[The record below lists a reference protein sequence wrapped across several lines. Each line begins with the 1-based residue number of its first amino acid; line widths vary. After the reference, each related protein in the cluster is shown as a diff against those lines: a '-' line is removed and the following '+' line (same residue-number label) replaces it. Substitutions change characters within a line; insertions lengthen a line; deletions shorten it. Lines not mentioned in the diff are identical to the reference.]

1 MTLLLPRYPNPTTTG
16 CYPNHEC
23 CLQENASS
31 EDSSSLGDNCLW
43 ENPPQGIQNGGLLSH
58 SSPQTSI
65 SRWER
70 ERTVARF
77 WNSPPRV
84 DYYWLA
90 PGNLD
95 RRMLRLV
102 IQLIKP
108 GLGHLALSGR
118 VSRWFSYTQV
128 PQEALHNGIGGDSW
142 GKKAPLVLWDKNYWG
157 TITAQS
163 YVDNVLI
170 PVLQPFWNQESKQAG
185 QHLWLM
191 EDGASAH
198 RGRFTTQAQ
207 EQYGI
212 PKFAWPPSLLKLNPI
227 ENV

>member
-1 MTLLLPRYPNPTTTG
+1 
-16 CYPNHEC
+16 
-23 CLQENASS
+23 
-31 EDSSSLGDNCLW
+31 
-43 ENPPQGIQNGGLLSH
+43 
-58 SSPQTSI
+58 
-65 SRWER
+65 
-70 ERTVARF
+70 
-77 WNSPPRV
+77 
-84 DYYWLA
+84 
-90 PGNLD
+90 
-95 RRMLRLV
+95 MLRLV

-118 VSRWFSYTQV
+118 VSRRLSYTQV

-170 PVLQPFWNQESKQAG
+170 PVLQPFWHQESKQAG

-198 RGRFTTQAQ
+198 RARFTTQAQ

-227 ENV
+227 ENVWYILNHMLNKRSPRPQGLDGMADAIKEEWHKIDEVDLLTLIDSNVSNGDTAQDRDSARGPCGVEDLL